1 MEGTFHAILQFIT
14 FGFGYG
20 WPLHQEEGGIN
31 HNKREVKGG
40 GGRWWHGYLVS
51 LIVCTGYLHVS
62 SYREVNKVETR
73 DETLTPSLEYRLKYT
88 TSTFIYKY
96 LYKQPHLHSSK
107 KPPTQIFLVTTKN
120 SLESTVVSFHSKL
133 TNGIAE
139 YL

>member
-1 MEGTFHAILQFIT
+1 MEGTFHAIIQFIT

-31 HNKREVKGG
+31 HNKRGVKGG
-40 GGRWWHGYLVS
+40 GGDGDMGSWCLS
-51 LIVCTGYLHVS
+51 LYVLDIYMSVLI
-62 SYREVNKVETR
+62 REVNKVETS
-73 DETLTPSLEYRLKYT
+73 DETLTPSLEYTLKYT

-96 LYKQPHLHSSK
+96 LYKQSHLHSSK

-133 TNGIAE
+133 TNGIAG